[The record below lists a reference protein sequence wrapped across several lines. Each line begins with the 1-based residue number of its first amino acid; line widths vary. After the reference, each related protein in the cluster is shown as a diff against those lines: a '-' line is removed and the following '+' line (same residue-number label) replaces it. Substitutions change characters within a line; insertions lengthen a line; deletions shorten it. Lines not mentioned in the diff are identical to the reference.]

1 VIVAVGVGHGMG
13 VKVLVGNHGIGVMVG
28 VLVDVAVG
36 AGVLVLVGVTVEVGV
51 GVDVAVP
58 VDVGVNVAVL
68 VDVEV
73 GVSVGVF
80 VSVGIKV
87 ANVGVSVTKPL
98 VGLTTGTGVEM
109 GVTVAVWVAGI
120 SGPWTERFAKSAT
133 IIATTPPLPIR
144 GTMTYRIH
152 HLIPLSSLSPAILTS
167 RDAILH
173 KSLVSYFIF
182 TTIETSSRYM
192 NVGRS
197 PTPSLKTLK

>member
-1 VIVAVGVGHGMG
+1 MIVAVGVGHGMG

-36 AGVLVLVGVTVEVGV
+36 AGVLVLVGVAVEVAVKV
-51 GVDVAVP
+51 GVAVP

-73 GVSVGVF
+73 GIGVGVF
-80 VSVGIKV
+80 VSVGINV
-87 ANVGVSVTKPL
+87 AGVGVSVANPL
-98 VGLTTGTGVEM
+98 AELTTSVEG
-109 GVTVAVWVAGI
+109 GVTIAVGVAGR
-120 SGPWTERFAKSAT
+120 SDFWTGRFAKSAT

-152 HLIPLSSLSPAILTS
+152 HLIPLSSLSPAIFTP
-167 RDAILH
+167 RDAILP

-182 TTIETSSRYM
+182 ATIATSSRYM
-192 NVGRS
+192 NVGWS